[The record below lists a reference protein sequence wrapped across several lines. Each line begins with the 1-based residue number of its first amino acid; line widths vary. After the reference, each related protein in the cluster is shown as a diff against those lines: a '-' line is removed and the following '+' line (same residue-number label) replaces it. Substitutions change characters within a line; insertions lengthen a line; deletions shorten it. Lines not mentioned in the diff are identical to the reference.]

1 MNTQLNIGD
10 VFEDGIIYEIN
21 NDIIKIISILQKVV
35 SYTNI
40 KYTGL
45 WHPISIEDI
54 QKCFNKETCIKL
66 NKVWNNLH
74 VCGINKH
81 WIYLVKDVDK
91 YGNPLVYYGDRCIVK
106 ISDLNLPTNDESF
119 PVFYTRIIKIN
130 ENR

>member
-40 KYTGL
+40 EYTGL

-54 QKCFNKETCIKL
+54 QKCFNKETYIKL
-66 NKVWNNLH
+66 NKVWNNFH

-81 WIYLVKDVDK
+81 WIYFVKDVDK
-91 YGNPLVYYGDRCIVK
+91 CGNPLVYYGDRGIIK
-106 ISDLNLPTNDESF
+106 ISDLNLPTNAESF

>member
-91 YGNPLVYYGDRCIVK
+91 YGNPLVYYGDRGIVK
-106 ISDLNLPTNDESF
+106 FRRN
-119 PVFYTRIIKIN
+119 KK
-130 ENR
+130 